1 VAGVGNFTPASDDN
15 VDVDC
20 QTCRE
25 ALSAR
30 IDGEDEPA
38 PADRTDAHL
47 AGCPSCRAWQ
57 ERAVASSRT
66 LRVREVTPVPDLTDV
81 IMATAPTPVDTR
93 GWWPRLLLGGVAVAQ
108 IGLGL
113 SQMLSLG
120 ATAADARHGG
130 LPVASH
136 LFNESTAWNLALGV
150 GLFWAVFRPRATAGL
165 IPMLGGFLLVL
176 IAYSTHDLITGAAPL
191 SRVLGHGL
199 LVAGL
204 CLLIVVNRQSPDRAP
219 HRSATGDDLD
229 ATSPP
234 EVDAPARPDG
244 EGHRPPLRPAGRHRA
259 A

>member
-1 VAGVGNFTPASDDN
+1 MGNFTPAGGDN
-15 VDVDC
+15 GGVDC

-47 AGCPSCRAWQ
+47 ATCPSCQAWQ
-57 ERAVASSRT
+57 DSAIALSRT
-66 LRVREVTPVPDLTDV
+66 LRVREVVPVPDLTSA
-81 IMATAPTPVDTR
+81 ILENAPTPIDTR
-93 GWWPRLLLGGVAVAQ
+93 GWWPRLALGGVAVAQ

-113 SQMLSLG
+113 SQMLSIG
-120 ATAADARHGG
+120 ATAAHARHGG
-130 LPVASH
+130 VPVASH

-150 GLFWAVFRPRATAGL
+150 GLFWAAFRPRATAGM
-165 IPMLGGFLLVL
+165 IPMLAGFVLALL
-176 IAYSTHDLITGAAPL
+176 AYSTYDLITGAAPV

-204 CLLIVVNRQSPDRAP
+204 FLLIVVNRQSPDRTP
-219 HRSATGDDLD
+219 RPATTEDGGTG
-229 ATSPP
+229 AISPP
-234 EVDAPARPDG
+234 EADAPAKPHRTGD
-244 EGHRPPLRPAGRHRA
+244 RPPLRPAGRHRA